1 MGDDGMIGFS
11 DADAAALAEA
21 VDTVRKA
28 DADIAAAQARRMQ
41 ALADAE
47 HLARR
52 LASRSR
58 ANVRVHDMAQRAVAS
73 EIGAATR
80 LADRTLQRQMSAAAE
95 LVDDY
100 PLTHAALAAGRIQ
113 LSHARVIVDAGA
125 NLPRDRRRA
134 FEQGALT
141 VCETETVGRARSR
154 VEILAERH
162 HPTTLTERH
171 AAAREGRRVFT
182 TPLPHGMSEIVSI
195 QPAVIADAIYDRLT
209 RQAGALIVLRRQA
222 TERANAARRAGGE
235 PDAGD
240 LLLASDTRTTDQ
252 IRADLLADML
262 LTAQPGSDPTRNDDG
277 PGTLGA
283 IRAHVQVVVPVDA
296 LTGSDA
302 EVSEVV
308 GSGPLDAGTARALAG
323 GSCTGWDRILTESAS
338 GQVLA
343 VDRRSVPPALRRT
356 VHARDRHCRFPGCRV
371 PAIRCEIDH
380 VRDWACGGPTHLDNL
395 QCLCQRHHSMKQFTA
410 WRVRQ
415 LPGGVIEWT
424 SPLGATYIDDPPPP
438 VQFMET
444 LDDPTE
450 NPDGDAAEPP
460 PF

>member
-1 MGDDGMIGFS
+1 MRDDGIIGFS
-11 DADAAALAEA
+11 DADAATLAEA
-21 VDTVRKA
+21 VETVRKA
-28 DADIAAAQARRMQ
+28 DADIAAAQARRMK

-52 LASRSR
+52 LASHSR
-58 ANVRVHDMAQRAVAS
+58 ANVRMHDMAQRAVAS

-80 LADRTLQRQMSAAAE
+80 LADRTVQRQMSAAAQI
-95 LVDDY
+95 VDDY
-100 PLTHAALAAGRIQ
+100 PQTHAALAAGRIQ

-125 NLPRDRRRA
+125 NLPQDRRA
-134 FEQGALT
+134 SFERGALAI
-141 VCETETVGRARSR
+141 CETETVGRARAR
-154 VEILAERH
+154 VEILAERQ

-171 AAAREGRRVFT
+171 ATAREGRRVFT
-182 TPLPHGMSEIVSI
+182 TPLPHGMSEIVSV
-195 QPAVIADAIYDRLT
+195 QPAIIADAIYDRLT
-209 RQAGALIVLRRQA
+209 RQARTLLDLRKQA
-222 TERANAARRAGGE
+222 TDRANAARRAGGE

-240 LLLASDTRTTDQ
+240 LLLAGDTRTTDQ

-262 LTAQPGSDPTRNDDG
+262 LTTQPGADPTRDDDG
-277 PGTLGA
+277 PGALGA

-296 LTGSDA
+296 LTGGDA
-302 EVSEVV
+302 EVSDLV
-308 GSGPLDAGTARALAG
+308 GSGPLDAQTARVLAG
-323 GSCTGWDRILTESAS
+323 GSCTGWDRILTDPVS
-338 GQVLA
+338 GQVVA

-371 PAIRCEIDH
+371 PASRCEIDH
-380 VRDWACGGPTHLDNL
+380 VRDWARGGPTHLDNL

-424 SPLGATYIDDPPPP
+424 SPLGAIYIDDPPPP

-444 LDDPTE
+444 PDDPTG

>member
-1 MGDDGMIGFS
+1 MIDFS

-28 DADIAAAQARRMQ
+28 DVDIAAAQARRMK

-52 LASRSR
+52 LASGSR

-73 EIGAATR
+73 EIAAATR
-80 LADRTLQRQMSAAAE
+80 LADRTVQRQMSAAAE

-125 NLPRDRRRA
+125 NLPHHRRA
-134 FEQGALT
+134 AFERGALT
-141 VCETETVGRARSR
+141 ICETETVGRARSR
-154 VEILAERH
+154 VEILAERQ

-171 AAAREGRRVFT
+171 ATAREGRRVFT
-182 TPLPHGMSEIVSI
+182 TPLPHGMSEVVSI
-195 QPAVIADAIYDRLT
+195 QPAVIADAIHDRLT
-209 RQAGALIVLRRQA
+209 RQAQALIDLRRQA
-222 TERANAARRAGGE
+222 ADRANAARRAGDE
-235 PDAGD
+235 PDGGD
-240 LLLASDTRTTDQ
+240 LLFASDTRTTDQ

-262 LTAQPGSDPTRNDDG
+262 LTTQPGADPTRDDDG

-283 IRAHVQVVVPVDA
+283 IRAHVQVVVPVGT
-296 LTGSDA
+296 LTGRDAQVGELVGRGPIDA
-302 EVSEVV
+302 E
-308 GSGPLDAGTARALAG
+308 TARVLAG
-323 GSCTGWDRILTESAS
+323 ESCTGWDRILTDAAS
-338 GQVLA
+338 GQVVS

-380 VRDWACGGPTHLDNL
+380 VRDWVRGGPTHLDNL

-438 VQFMET
+438 AQFIESPE
-444 LDDPTE
+444 DPAH
-450 NPDGDAAEPP
+450 DAAEQA